1 MDSKTKATR
10 KYLTELP
17 EKKCYLDLMNRAKL
31 TPTERIVCD
40 MKYLEGQNLCFIGDT
55 LGFSEDWTKR
65 IHHSALKKLSQIIDN

>member
-1 MDSKTKATR
+1 MDNRTKSAR
-10 KYLTELP
+10 QYLTDIP
-17 EKKCYLDLMNRAKL
+17 EKKCYLELMDKAKL

-65 IHHSALKKLSQIIDN
+65 IHKTALKKLSQIIDN

>member
-1 MDSKTKATR
+1 MDCKTKATR
-10 KYLTELP
+10 KFLNDIP
-17 EKKCYLDLMNRAKL
+17 EKQIYLDLMERAKL